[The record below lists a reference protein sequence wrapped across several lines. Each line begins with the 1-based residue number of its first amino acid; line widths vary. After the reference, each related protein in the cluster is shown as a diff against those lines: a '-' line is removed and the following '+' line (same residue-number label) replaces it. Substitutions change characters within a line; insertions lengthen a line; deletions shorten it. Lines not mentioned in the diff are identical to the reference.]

1 VIARPSL
8 PPSLTNTIPR
18 THRNAGECAIGWI
31 APSASATRWTRIGRS
46 WLRASVAGNRQP
58 SVCGGELRPLLFFV
72 PLRIVWVGHPVI
84 SGVSTAVMIPTHKKK
99 INAKK
104 KDDPSDNHDRC
115 LHYQSSKGEIARPSL
130 PPFLTNTI
138 PQTHRNA
145 GECAIGWIAPS
156 ASATRWTRIGRS
168 WLRASV
174 AGNRQPSV
182 CGGELRPL
190 LFFVPLRI
198 VWVGHPVMIP
208 THKKKINAKKKDDP
222 SGNHDRCLHY
232 QSSKGESGRPVE
244 PRRAATSTK
253 SHPKARRGSSQKQAK
268 GETTDPL
275 AESSL
280 EYSIALS
287 YCCSL
292 RLNKD

>member
-1 VIARPSL
+1 
-8 PPSLTNTIPR
+8 
-18 THRNAGECAIGWI
+18 
-31 APSASATRWTRIGRS
+31 
-46 WLRASVAGNRQP
+46 
-58 SVCGGELRPLLFFV
+58 
-72 PLRIVWVGHPVI
+72 
-84 SGVSTAVMIPTHKKK
+84 MIPTHKKK

-104 KDDPSDNHDRC
+104 KDDPSGNHDRC
-115 LHYQSSKGEIARPSL
+115 LHYQSSKGDDS
-130 PPFLTNTI
+130 
-138 PQTHRNA
+138 
-145 GECAIGWIAPS
+145 
-156 ASATRWTRIGRS
+156 
-168 WLRASV
+168 
-174 AGNRQPSV
+174 
-182 CGGELRPL
+182 
-190 LFFVPLRI
+190 
-198 VWVGHPVMIP
+198 MIP